1 MKVINR
7 GEQETHTIPVL
18 SDAMGRRVG
27 YEHDHLARLLV
38 PAYVKRLR

>member
-1 MKVINR
+1 MATTRK
-7 GEQETHTIPVL
+7 QKTHTIPIF

-38 PAYVKRLR
+38 PAYVERLG